1 MGVLVRAGELESDD
15 LDALE
20 DTGQKFPGIVVG
32 VDPETGEAI
41 YPRHQEEDA
50 G

>member
-1 MGVLVRAGELESDD
+1 VKYLGELESDD
-15 LDALE
+15 VAALE
-20 DTGQKFPGIVVG
+20 DTGPKFPGIVVG
-32 VDPETGEAI
+32 ADHEPGEAI